1 MQNNP
6 RNATP
11 VAWPGDSARQK
22 VIRMIDHLT
31 KSERQ
36 RALLILIALAIVGLA
51 MSAAGHD
58 DPLGIHGALV
68 IVAALAGVFTV
79 ISGYYAPEPGP
90 DRLDQYFD
98 EPSKLGIIAAMVWA
112 VFALFVGDWV
122 AWQLVNPDLAFDA
135 GWSSFGRIRPVHT
148 TGVIFG
154 FGGNALIATSFYV
167 MQRTSRARLP
177 DQLSPYFVLLGY
189 NLFCVL
195 AVTGYLMGITQS
207 KEYAEPEW
215 YADIWLVVVWVT
227 YFILYLRTL
236 ARRKEPHIYVANWYY
251 MAFILVVAM
260 LHIVNNLAV
269 PISFG
274 SAKSY
279 SLFSGVQDAMTEWWY
294 GHNAVAFFLTSGFLG
309 MLYYY
314 MPKRAGRPI
323 YSYRMSII
331 SFWGITFFY
340 MWAGSHHLHYT
351 ALPQWVQTLGM
362 TFSVMLLVPSW
373 VSAGNALM
381 TLNGA
386 WHKVRDDA
394 VLRFMMVAAVFYGL
408 STFEGSFMAIRS
420 VNALSHYTDW
430 TVGHVHAGA
439 LGWVAMITFGAIY
452 ASVPWLWKREA
463 MYSARLVE
471 AHFWLAVGGTIIY
484 VMAMWNSGIIQGL
497 MWRTYNESGTL
508 AYSFVDSLVAMH
520 PYYIAR
526 AVGGLLFLIGA
537 VIGCYNIWMTIRTA
551 PRTAGAGVAATDRP
565 AAGLVG
571 TPALQPGE

>member
-1 MQNNP
+1 
-6 RNATP
+6 
-11 VAWPGDSARQK
+11 
-22 VIRMIDHLT
+22 MIAELT

-36 RALLILIALAIVGLA
+36 GALVILLALAFTGLV
-51 MSAAGHD
+51 MAAGGSHD
-58 DPLGIHGALV
+58 PIGIHGALV
-68 IVAALAGVFTV
+68 IVVAVAGIFAV
-79 ISGYYAPEPGP
+79 ISGYYAPEPS
-90 DRLDQYFD
+90 DERLDSYYDTPTKF
-98 EPSKLGIIAAMVWA
+98 GIFAAMVWA
-112 VFALFVGDWV
+112 VIAMFVGDWV
-122 AWQLVNPDLAFDA
+122 AWLLAYPELTFDA
-135 GWSSFGRIRPVHT
+135 AWSSFGRLRPVHT
-148 TGVIFG
+148 SGVIFG

-177 DQLSPYFVLLGY
+177 EQLSPWFVLLGY
-189 NLFCVL
+189 NLFCVI
-195 AVTGYLMGITQS
+195 AATGYLMGVTQS

-215 YADIWLVVVWVT
+215 YADIWLVIVWVV
-227 YFILYLRTL
+227 YFVLYMRTL
-236 ARRKEPHIYVANWYY
+236 ARRQEPHIYVANWYY
-251 MAFILVVAM
+251 LSFIVVVAM

-269 PISFG
+269 PVSWG
-274 SAKSY
+274 SVKSY
-279 SLFSGVQDAMTEWWY
+279 SLFSGVQDAMTQWWY
-294 GHNAVAFFLTSGFLG
+294 GHNAVAFFLTTGFLG

-331 SFWGITFFY
+331 SFWGIVFFY

-351 ALPQWVQTLGM
+351 ALPQWVQSLGM

-408 STFEGSFMAIRS
+408 TTFEGSFMAIRP

-430 TVGHVHAGA
+430 TIGHVHAGA

-452 ASVPWLWKREA
+452 ASVPWLWKRDA

-471 AHFWLAVGGTIIY
+471 VHFWLAIAGTIIY
-484 VMAMWNSGIIQGL
+484 VFAMWNSGIIQGL

-508 AYSFVDSLVAMH
+508 AYSFLDSVVAMH

-526 AVGGLLFLIGA
+526 AVGGLFFLTGA
-537 VIGCYNIWMTIRTA
+537 AVGLYNIWMTMRTA
-551 PRTAGAGVAATDRP
+551 PQTAPESTADRP
-565 AAGLVG
+565 VLGG
-571 TPALQPGE
+571 TPVLQPGE